1 MTKRISYPL
10 HTLRGLQ
17 VNENTLFID
26 NTSANIG
33 INTTSPSFPL
43 DVNGTLHA
51 IDIEI
56 TGNIYQNGVLFSGGG
71 DLWTSFENDIA
82 YTTGNVGIG
91 TTSPSHAL
99 HVIGNIFA
107 SGNVIAFSDARF
119 KTNVTTIQSALS
131 KTLQLR
137 GVHYTSILND
147 QQNIGVIAQE
157 IETVIPEV
165 VTTDNNG
172 YKSVAYGNIVGLLIE
187 AVKDMSAKH
196 EADIAALQSEIS
208 FLKSKSPP

>member
-43 DVNGTLHA
+43 DVNGTIRA
-51 IDIEI
+51 TDIDFD
-56 TGNIYQNGVLFSGGG
+56 GNLYQNGVLFSGSK
-71 DLWTSFENDIA
+71 WTSFENDIA

-107 SGNVIAFSDARF
+107 SDNVIAFSDARF

-196 EADIAALQSEIS
+196 EADIAVLQSEIS
-208 FLKSKSPP
+208 LLKSKSPP